1 MQLLDKTALRRY
13 AFQSIFCKLPFPVP
27 KPVPSDINTLNKFVS
42 TECLQ
47 PNCRTCDE
55 HIDICDVCNIGYM
68 VEISGA
74 CTGNSLR
81 YNIILVL
88 GKQVNGD
95 TLNRS

>member
-1 MQLLDKTALRRY
+1 MPCLHFYHRTVIVCIVIIVTDTVR
-13 AFQSIFCKLPFPVP
+13 
-27 KPVPSDINTLNKFVS
+27 SDLNTLNKFVS

-55 HIDICDVCNIGYM
+55 HIYICDVCNIGYM
-68 VEISGA
+68 VEISGT
-74 CTGNSLR
+74 CTGNALR

-95 TLNRS
+95 TLNRP

>member
-1 MQLLDKTALRRY
+1 MTYLLFYHPTVIVCIVIIITDT
-13 AFQSIFCKLPFPVP
+13 
-27 KPVPSDINTLNKFVS
+27 VPSDLNTLNKFVS